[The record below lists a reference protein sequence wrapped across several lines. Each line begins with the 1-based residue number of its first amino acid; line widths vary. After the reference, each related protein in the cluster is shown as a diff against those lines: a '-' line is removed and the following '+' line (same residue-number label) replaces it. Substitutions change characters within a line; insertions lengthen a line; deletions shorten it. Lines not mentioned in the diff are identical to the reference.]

1 MNGLIWVLM
10 VGVAGWLT
18 GKIVGEK
25 GYGKVLRGGY
35 AGGLDVFFGIMGAS
49 IGGYLFFWAVIG
61 EGSSFSRYGTAVL
74 GSITLVGIVRQ
85 VSARYSPSSLRY
97 YKGIRVLSNGT

>member
-1 MNGLIWVLM
+1 MNGIFWILV

-18 GKIVGEK
+18 GKIIGED
-25 GYGKVLRGGY
+25 GYGEALSSNATK
-35 AGGLDVFFGIMGAS
+35 GLDVLLGIVGAS

-74 GSITLVGIVRQ
+74 GSITFVGVARLL
-85 VSARYSPSSLRY
+85 SARWRHLPSTLR
-97 YKGIRVLSNGT
+97 